1 MIDFNRP
8 AFTGR
13 EIDYIRDAVQ
23 RGMLCGDENIRK
35 DALSG

>member
-8 AFTGR
+8 AFTAGKLTTSVMQCR
-13 EIDYIRDAVQ
+13 EECSAET
-23 RGMLCGDENIRK
+23 ENIRK